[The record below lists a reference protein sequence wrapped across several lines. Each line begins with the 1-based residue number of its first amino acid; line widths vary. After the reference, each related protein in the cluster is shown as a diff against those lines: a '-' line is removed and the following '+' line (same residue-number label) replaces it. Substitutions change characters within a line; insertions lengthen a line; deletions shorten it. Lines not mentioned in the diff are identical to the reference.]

1 MEEVYK
7 EAFVEVLDIINHTEL
22 ELVNKISKSF
32 LKFLEDNKSLD
43 YESNINFNNI
53 NWQDTVKPQTQEVI
67 ALIYRD
73 YLVSDEKRIELTKE
87 AERELAEKYSYDKL
101 FQNHTVIT
109 SEHISEPENDVS
121 ETNLVVQSNEKWY
134 SKIWNFIKGLF
145 RYKK

>member
-22 ELVNKISKSF
+22 KLVNKISKSF
-32 LKFLEDNKSLD
+32 LKFLEENRSLN
-43 YESNINFNNI
+43 YESKIDFNNI

-109 SEHISEPENDVS
+109 SEHISEPEKDFQ
-121 ETNLVVQSNEKWY
+121 ETSLIVQSPEKWY
-134 SKIWNFIKGLF
+134 SKIWNFIKNLF
-145 RYKK
+145 GTKK